1 VEHQVIAT
9 PVDAFPDWLPPV
21 ESKSQDAGSTG
32 GPHYG
37 WNDSGNADRLADAH
51 GSDLIYCRE
60 RKSYYVWSGA
70 RWEFDEFIESEK
82 RAEQTIRAAFA
93 EAGTI
98 QDEKKRSAFLAFLN
112 RSLSRN
118 MLANM
123 IHLAKK
129 KVRVIGATE
138 LDCDPW
144 SLNVQNGTLDL
155 RTGHLR
161 PHQREDL
168 LSKLIPLDY
177 ESAAPCPLFM
187 AFIYRI
193 MGDGPSAP
201 ADAKERAHRLV
212 QYIQRLFGCA
222 ATGKAEKVLA
232 VFYGQMGNNGKTTL
246 LTTISKALGDR
257 EYATQINIDS
267 LMVDP
272 KGVGNSN
279 AVNADLADLQGARFV
294 FTSEVDKGQRLSLGR
309 VKYLTGLTS
318 VRTRRLRENWITF
331 PATHKIFMDCNDR
344 PVISSPTDPVW
355 NRVVCIPFDVV
366 IPGDEIDTDLPSKL
380 EAELPGILAWIVEG
394 ALNYHR
400 DGLAFRPT
408 EVQASTDD
416 YRQSSDRLREFL
428 EDCCHLNQFAWVS
441 SAGLVGAYQEWCR
454 RNGEKFPLEGRDF
467 TDQVRAKGCSPK
479 SKEIKG
485 KSTRGW
491 LGIDLRGTPE
501 RAREDG
507 IE

>member
-1 VEHQVIAT
+1 MTAST
-9 PVDAFPDWLPPV
+9 DWLPPA
-21 ESKSQDAGSTG
+21 EGPATAATG
-32 GPHYG
+32 FRGENYG

-60 RKSYYVWSGA
+60 RNSYYVWSGQ
-70 RWEFDEFIESEK
+70 RWEFDEFIEAEK
-82 RAEQTIRAAFA
+82 RAEQTIRIAFA
-93 EAGTI
+93 EAGAI
-98 QDEKKRSAFLAFLN
+98 QDEDERQAFLAFLN

-118 MLANM
+118 SLANM

-129 KVRVIGATE
+129 KVRVINATE

-144 SLNVQNGTLDL
+144 LLNVQNGTIDL
-155 RTGHLR
+155 RAHHLR
-161 PHQREDL
+161 PHRREDL
-168 LSKLIPLDY
+168 VSKLIRLDY
-177 ESAAPCPLFM
+177 SPAARCPLFM

-193 MGDGPSAP
+193 MGDSPHASA
-201 ADAKERAHRLV
+201 AAKERAHRLV
-212 QYIQRLFGCA
+212 EYLQRLFGCA

-232 VFYGQMGNNGKTTL
+232 IFYGPMGNNGKTTL
-246 LTTISKALGDR
+246 LTTINKALGDR

-267 LMVDP
+267 LMMDP
-272 KGVGNSN
+272 RGLGGNN

-294 FTSEVDKGQRLSLGR
+294 FTSEVEKGQRLSLGR

-331 PATHKIFMDCNDR
+331 PPTHKICMDCNDR

-366 IPGDEIDTDLPSKL
+366 IPQDEIDTDLPGKL
-380 EAELPGILAWIVEG
+380 EAELPGILSWIVEG

-400 DGLAFRPT
+400 DGLSLRPA
-408 EVQASTDD
+408 EVQTSTDD
-416 YRQSSDRLREFL
+416 YRQNSDRLREFF
-428 EDCCHLNQFAWVS
+428 EDCCNLNQFAWVS
-441 SAGLVGAYQEWCR
+441 SERLVAGYKGWCT
-454 RNGEKFPLEGRDF
+454 RNGEKYPLEGRDF
-467 TDQVRAKGCSPK
+467 TDQIRAKGCSPK

-491 LGIDLRGTPE
+491 LGIDLKYAA
-501 RAREDG
+501 ARDEND
-507 IE
+507 EV